1 MHNQTRQGIYRW
13 QDNGARTMR
22 RAPHSNVTNAVMRR
36 FRERRQVLV
45 HSWHT
50 PRCNALFIGAEQA
63 ISRGF
68 LATQSVLIAVP
79 VVLQEYTLQ
88 VQLKPKASPPITV
101 AEQSLVLGEAE
112 SEPRPLPCTAPG
124 TGARICSNQPKSSRR
139 RAGARLSAR

>member
-36 FRERRQVLV
+36 LRERRQVLV

-88 VQLKPKASPPITV
+88 SA
-101 AEQSLVLGEAE
+101 AEA
-112 SEPRPLPCTAPG
+112 
-124 TGARICSNQPKSSRR
+124 KSVTPFHCC
-139 RAGARLSAR
+139 